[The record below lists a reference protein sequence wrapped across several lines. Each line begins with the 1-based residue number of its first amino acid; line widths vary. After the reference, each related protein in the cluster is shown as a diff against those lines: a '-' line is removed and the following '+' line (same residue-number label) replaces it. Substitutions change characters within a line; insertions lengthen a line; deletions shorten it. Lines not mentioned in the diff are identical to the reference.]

1 MRKILKLFSF
11 IFILAA
17 IFSVMACSNG
27 KSGII
32 GELSYEATRTELEV
46 TADFE
51 ENEKLSDSNT
61 TVSVK
66 LYDQDENYKTYLSV
80 KVENNI
86 SGKVTFENLTQ
97 NTKYILKLFVSI
109 DGFEEELDSIEAT
122 TKNEGNSM
130 ETAISIKTVDD
141 FKAMSNDKDAY
152 YRLDADLDF
161 AQSGSISLFTES
173 FSFSGKFFGNNH
185 TISNVTLA
193 AKKHSGL
200 FGYLDGA
207 EISDLNIKNVDLTS
221 TTTIQF
227 AGVIAGFAKD
237 STLKNIVVDDFMYNG
252 EKSTTSY
259 NLVVGGLIGETQ
271 GSGSIENCQ
280 MLNADI
286 KIEKASKVLNC
297 GLIVAN
303 LTGEYLV
310 DQSVASGK
318 LAIGIKNSS
327 ATVYS
332 GTMYIGGFI
341 GANSSLRK
349 VSNSY
354 SDVDIDVYRLEID
367 SALDQEISNKLY
379 VGGFIG
385 GNPGNQCNV
394 ENCFAYAD
402 IDVVAAEL
410 TDDYI
415 TKAKDQII
423 ADVLRVGGFIGSVR
437 SSAFGIN
444 NCLYYPKTTGVYV
457 AAMVEKTTVDEKD
470 SYSDYVISLT
480 VAENRLDA
488 SKVNNLGAQ
497 LDKIDFVFN
506 AKYETKNDDDEDVLV
521 NITDEVELQ
530 SIKDSCIDKNNLS
543 SNAADVLS
551 DSLKQALNTLLTKE

>member
-1 MRKILKLFSF
+1 
-11 IFILAA
+11 
-17 IFSVMACSNG
+17 
-27 KSGII
+27 
-32 GELSYEATRTELEV
+32 
-46 TADFE
+46 
-51 ENEKLSDSNT
+51 
-61 TVSVK
+61 
-66 LYDQDENYKTYLSV
+66 
-80 KVENNI
+80 
-86 SGKVTFENLTQ
+86 
-97 NTKYILKLFVSI
+97 
-109 DGFEEELDSIEAT
+109 
-122 TKNEGNSM
+122 
-130 ETAISIKTVDD
+130 
-141 FKAMSNDKDAY
+141 
-152 YRLDADLDF
+152 
-161 AQSGSISLFTES
+161 
-173 FSFSGKFFGNNH
+173 
-185 TISNVTLA
+185 
-193 AKKHSGL
+193 
-200 FGYLDGA
+200 
-207 EISDLNIKNVDLTS
+207 
-221 TTTIQF
+221 
-227 AGVIAGFAKD
+227 
-237 STLKNIVVDDFMYNG
+237 
-252 EKSTTSY
+252 
-259 NLVVGGLIGETQ
+259 
-271 GSGSIENCQ
+271 

-457 AAMVEKTTVDEKD
+457 AAMVEKTTVDEQD